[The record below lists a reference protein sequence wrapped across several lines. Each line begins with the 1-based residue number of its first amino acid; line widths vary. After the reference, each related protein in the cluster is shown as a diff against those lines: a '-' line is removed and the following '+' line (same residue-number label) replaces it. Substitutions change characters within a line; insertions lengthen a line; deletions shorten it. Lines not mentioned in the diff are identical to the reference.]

1 MSPVRRLRRNRIGA
15 LLELG
20 EIRSLDV
27 ELLEDRVDAAGLHGV
42 PYTNPALWFRC
53 LRLILDED
61 VTLAERHA
69 QAMYEQSPQEGTV
82 AQALYTSQLGLIR
95 WMQGRVDE
103 LEEGFLASRRNYPDQ
118 PLWSVSLAWLWL
130 LQGRRASSETLLRTL
145 PPIDQIVRDRYWL
158 STITVLA
165 EIARSTGSRRNAEDL
180 RNFLLAERAKHRPR
194 IRVLG
199 GFEVF
204 SLCGTP
210 AVWTSRKARK
220 LLKMMVAM
228 QGVATSREVFMEV
241 LWPGEPPAVL
251 SNRFSVAV
259 NAVRRSLDVDRLF
272 PTQHYVV
279 TEGNSVR
286 LEVSNLDVDLES
298 FLSLAQHRD
307 EASREAA
314 KKLYGGPAFSEEPYA
329 DWAVDVRNHA
339 ERLRNMLD

>member
-1 MSPVRRLRRNRIGA
+1 MQHTTGRIRAAHEILETATRFTEKSLVPLGYALLLGA

-118 PLWSVSLAWLWL
+118 PLWSASLAWLWL
-130 LQGRRASSETLLRTL
+130 LQGRRASAETLLRTL

-158 STITVLA
+158 ST
-165 EIARSTGSRRNAEDL
+165 
-180 RNFLLAERAKHRPR
+180 
-194 IRVLG
+194 
-199 GFEVF
+199 
-204 SLCGTP
+204 
-210 AVWTSRKARK
+210 
-220 LLKMMVAM
+220 
-228 QGVATSREVFMEV
+228 
-241 LWPGEPPAVL
+241 
-251 SNRFSVAV
+251 
-259 NAVRRSLDVDRLF
+259 
-272 PTQHYVV
+272 
-279 TEGNSVR
+279 
-286 LEVSNLDVDLES
+286 
-298 FLSLAQHRD
+298 
-307 EASREAA
+307 
-314 KKLYGGPAFSEEPYA
+314 SEEPYA
-329 DWAVDVRNHA
+329 DWAVDVRNLA